1 MLDIEAYD
9 FIEGIDALILAYFG
23 KNPKEMETQEYIDH
37 FRAIDFKMKCENRLA
52 YNAHKKALVEVL
64 NEFFS
69 QTSQINPE

>member
-23 KNPKEMETQEYIDH
+23 KNPKGMETQEYIDH
-37 FRAIDFKMKCENRLA
+37 FRAIDFKMKCESRLA
-52 YNAHKKALVEVL
+52 YNAHKRALVEVL

-69 QTSQINPE
+69 QTSQTNPE